1 MGSASRARSVIGVLA
16 VTALASAV
24 IVVVWLLIGPGGFA
38 FAWVTHFVLM
48 AWVSVVLDARPGPLE
63 HPWFRVRSWEPGC
76 YRALGAGLF
85 GWVLE
90 STGWNRVVRRDR
102 AFDGTRAGLLGLD
115 QLTRSSETG
124 HLMCATVTVIVAVA
138 ALWAGAWGG
147 ALWLVALGVVLHVY
161 PVMLQR
167 SLRSRIQALN
177 SC

>member
-1 MGSASRARSVIGVLA
+1 MDSASRARSVIGVLA
-16 VTALASAV
+16 VTAVASAV
-24 IVVVWLLIGPGGFA
+24 IVAVWLLIGPGGFA

-76 YRALGAGLF
+76 YRALGVGLF

-102 AFDGTRAGLLGLD
+102 AFDGTRAGLVGLD

-124 HLMCATVTVIVAVA
+124 HLMCLGVAVIVAVA
-138 ALWAGAWGG
+138 ALWAGPGAEPCGWWVWASCCTCIRPCSRGHCAGG
-147 ALWLVALGVVLHVY
+147 
-161 PVMLQR
+161 
-167 SLRSRIQALN
+167 SRP
-177 SC
+177 